1 MFNAVSFQCTA
12 LKGQNKA
19 GLIKPDPTG
28 YRTVVLG
35 ALDIFNSA
43 GQFYTYEDAKSLF
56 TESSTFMR
64 KVQQGALRGEHGHP
78 KPWPG
83 MTNDAWC
90 SRILDVYED
99 RVCVHIRKVWLDFDK
114 VKDRDGKK
122 VIAIM
127 GEVKPAGEL
136 GHILEQSFNNPDE
149 NVAFS
154 IRCFTDVDRKMGRTN
169 KAIRHIVTWDHVLEP
184 GIHVADKYYSPAL
197 ESNHVKVELE
207 NTFTRGQLERAF
219 QADHQVGV
227 STESARLNA
236 MELFTSLGWKPDVT
250 NKPSFLRW

>member
-12 LKGQNKA
+12 LEGQNKA
-19 GLIKPDPTG
+19 GLIKPDASG
-28 YRTVVLG
+28 YRVVVLG

-43 GQFYTYEDAKSLF
+43 GQFYTYEDAKALF

-78 KPWPG
+78 KPWAG
-83 MTNDAWC
+83 MTDDAWC
-90 SRILDVYED
+90 NRILEVHED
-99 RVCVHIRKVWLDFDK
+99 RVCVHIRKVWLDFDR
-114 VKDRDGKK
+114 VKDKNGKK

-136 GHILEQSFNNPDE
+136 GHVLEASFNNPDE

-154 IRCFTDVDRKMGRTN
+154 IRCFTDVDRKHGRTN
-169 KAIRHIVTWDHVLEP
+169 KRIRHIVTWDHVLEP
-184 GIHVADKYYSPAL
+184 GIHVADKYYSPNL
-197 ESNHVKVELE
+197 ESRNVKVELE

-219 QADHQVGV
+219 SKENLKQYA
-227 STESARLNA
+227 TESVRLNA
-236 MELFTSLGWKPDVT
+236 QELFASLGWKP
-250 NKPSFLRW
+250 NLESKPSFLRW